1 MAVVRGPE
9 RLLYAYY
16 DTAGQGF
23 RQEYLSKYRESL
35 LFDAYNR
42 TLYAYDAIIGNHQR
56 GTYHGEIFNDFVR
69 NQAPGR
75 YSHAEGYN
83 TYAFGTGAH
92 AQGDSARAVGDAAFA
107 TGTNTETKNS
117 SETGIGFNNKSYTGV
132 TGSRL
137 MYCDVEKPSGESLFT
152 IGNGDSTAARRN
164 VMTVH
169 KNGDLVKPEGV
180 SYFIADV
187 YAPLT
192 YSYVSQ
198 LGMSAYLGVVLS
210 ALLENPKY
218 IRPTVGV
225 KFVGHNANNY
235 YTTSQTTTITWANPI
250 NLSVGFRAAYVC
262 PNYDDRD
269 VEYSK
274 DLGNRLGYSTAVTTI
289 RYRIATDAS
298 SKNAGTEVTR
308 EYYKTH
314 PYDNTY
320 IESVNNV
327 GTRKGVTTGG
337 LTYIQPLKKD
347 QENDLGMFSG
357 RIFTVQNG
365 AMKYNDEAT
374 QKDYVVN
381 SHVYGDSEN
390 YVHNASFVPLQEGTF
405 TVFELLSYDF
415 AASTQMYFQQLANK
429 NTYIPNDGLAP
440 TDKFGVTSYVSGAL
454 TSWKVNVVQRYY
466 YGTTTKANIESDSFN
481 ITSGSSGAFNLQQF
495 QNASNHSPISGT
507 GVLAEEKTI
516 TWAVNASEAIWVAVP
531 TDGFTATGTT
541 ADMETEQ
548 ARTDD
553 TTRTWA
559 STNNAMCAARA
570 IKGSLDSYFSIQT
583 QAANQTIDNGIYGN
597 MPIRKKTTKTKVNGL
612 YYDIYYVAGL
622 NKVPN
627 GTATVKIK
635 RVW

>member
-132 TGSRL
+132 TGSNL

-274 DLGNRLGYSTAVTTI
+274 DLGNRLGYSTGVTQI
-289 RYRIATDAS
+289 VYRIASNASNKSLNDTDN
-298 SKNAGTEVTR
+298 KVTR
-308 EYYKTH
+308 NYGTGPKVT
-314 PYDNTY
+314 
-320 IESVNNV
+320 SVNNV
-327 GTRKGVTTGG
+327 GTSKEVTTYG

-357 RIFTVQNG
+357 RIFTIQNG

-381 SHVYGDSEN
+381 SHVYGDTEN
-390 YVHNASFVPLQEGTF
+390 YVHNASFIPLQEGTF
-405 TVFELLSYDF
+405 TVFELLSYEF
-415 AASTQMYFQQLANK
+415 AGSTQMYFQQLANK

-440 TDKFGVTSYVSGAL
+440 TDKFGVTSYTSGAL

-481 ITSGSSGAFNLQQF
+481 ITSGSSGTFNLQQF
-495 QNASNHSPISGT
+495 ANASGHGNLS
-507 GVLAEEKTI
+507 EEKTI

-531 TDGFTATGTT
+531 TDGATATGTT

-553 TTRTWA
+553 AIRTWA
-559 STNNAMCAARA
+559 PANNAMCACRA
-570 IKGSLDSYFSIQT
+570 LIGSLGSYFSIQT